1 MVCEKGR
8 GVCLSGLVNQSIKDT
23 TQIIITVARVT
34 MSGGWLLS
42 PDLPYFAASLVLTA
56 IL

>member
-1 MVCEKGR
+1 MCEKWR

-42 PDLPYFAASLVLTA
+42 PKLPYFAASLVLTA